1 MNKVLKVVNM
11 HGVVIG
17 STSKASE
24 AADMLWLDA
33 QSWDDSIRPTI
44 VDIGDFK
51 AELVFSDRRL
61 FAQAQPHLHVK
72 K

>member
-1 MNKVLKVVNM
+1 MNKVMKVVNM

-33 QSWDDSIRPTI
+33 QTWDDSTRPTI
-44 VDIGDFK
+44 VDIGDFQS
-51 AELVFSDRRL
+51 ELVFSDRRL
-61 FAQAQPHLHVK
+61 FAKAETHLRVK

>member
-1 MNKVLKVVNM
+1 MNKVMKVVNM

-24 AADMLWLDA
+24 AADMLWIDA
-33 QSWDDSIRPTI
+33 QTWDESTRPTI
-44 VDIGDFK
+44 VDIGDFQ

-61 FAQAQPHLHVK
+61 FAKAEPHLRVK